1 MIISRYLNF
10 EILKL
15 SLAILFGLFLLFSF
29 FDFLNFFLSKKN
41 NVNFLESISYLFLRM
56 PQLFY
61 ELSTTAFLLGAFIA
75 QMNLSMNNEYQIART
90 YGYGLKKI
98 IISRIK
104 FGFIISISIF
114 IVGEFLAPKFE
125 LESQKIKYKNLFGE
139 IMASRFDSGL
149 WVKDQN
155 SFINVYTLNEKDNLL
170 KIKIFEFDNDSQLRN
185 ITSAKEAIYYG
196 NNIWQ
201 LSEVNQTLFHSN
213 NIEIKTY
220 PTLRWRSVLNPQLLS
235 IFVVIPEKMS
245 SRDLYKYVEYLD
257 SNNQDTKRFKIAF
270 WQKITYPFTLIF
282 LIIFPLF
289 FSISNKRTMANSN
302 KFFWGIFIGIGFNL
316 FNKLFG
322 HLGLILNWNALITSF
337 LPIILLTFIFL
348 IISKITKV

>member
-15 SLAILFGLFLLFSF
+15 SIAILFGLFLLFSF

-41 NVNFLESISYLFLRM
+41 NIDFLESISYLFLRV

-61 ELSTTAFLLGAFIA
+61 ELSTTAFLLGTFIA
-75 QMNLSMNNEYQIART
+75 QMNLSMNNEYQVART
-90 YGYGLKKI
+90 YGYELKKI

-104 FGFIISISIF
+104 FGLLISISIF
-114 IVGEFLAPKFE
+114 LVGEFLAPKFE

-155 SFINVYTLNEKDNLL
+155 SFINVYTLNEEDNLL
-170 KIKIFEFDNDSQLRN
+170 KIKIFEFDNDNQLRN
-185 ITSAKEAIYYG
+185 ITNAKEAIYKG
-196 NNIWQ
+196 NNTWELID
-201 LSEVNQTLFHSN
+201 VNQTLFNSN
-213 NIEIKTY
+213 SIENRSY
-220 PTLRWRSVLNPQLLS
+220 PTLNWRSVLNPQLLS

-245 SRDLYKYVEYLD
+245 TRDLYKYIEYLN

-270 WQKITYPFTLIF
+270 WQKITYPFTLIV

-289 FSISNKRTMANSN
+289 FSIVNKRTIAKSN
-302 KFFWGIFIGIGFNL
+302 KFFWGIFMGIGFNL

-322 HLGLILNWNALITSF
+322 HLGLILNWNALVTSF
-337 LPIILLTFIFL
+337 LPIIFLTLIFFL
-348 IISKITKV
+348 ASKINKI